1 MPETPTTHHQVLVI
15 GGGNGGISVA
25 ARLKRSGVKDI
36 AVVEPREKHVYKPL
50 FSHVAGGTARA
61 STTVR
66 RQADVIPKGVEWIQD
81 AVASISPDSN
91 SVMLASGSRIT
102 YDQVVVCPGI
112 QLDWARVPGLAEA
125 LQTPAAASHYEYD
138 LAAKASR
145 LLRDVTSGTVVFTQP
160 SEPASCGGA
169 AQKPMYQACD
179 YWRAKGVLDDIRVV
193 MVVPT
198 EAAFGIP
205 EIDHELE
212 RSIEKYGI
220 ELRTQSALLHVDPD
234 AREVVVGGPDGPEH
248 IHYDVLNVVPPQ
260 SAPDWVKVSR
270 LPAEDDGGGYV
281 EVDPATLRHP
291 RYPNVW
297 SLGDA
302 AGTTN
307 AKSGGALRKQT
318 YVVAKNVAA
327 TLRGKPPQ
335 ERYDGY
341 TVCPFTV
348 SRSTVVWAEFDDKG
362 ELKPTIPFWKSMYRE
377 NRLSW
382 IFDRHVLPWVYW
394 NLILTGRV

>member
-15 GGGNGGISVA
+15 GGGNGGVSVA
-25 ARLKRSGVKDI
+25 ARLQRSGVKDI
-36 AVVEPREKHVYKPL
+36 AIVEPREQHVYKPL
-50 FSHVAGGTARA
+50 FSHVAGGTAPA
-61 STTVR
+61 SITVR
-66 RQADVIPKGVEWIQD
+66 RQGDVIPKGVLWIQD
-81 AVASISPDSN
+81 SVASISPDAST
-91 SVMLASGSRIT
+91 VMLESGSRIT
-102 YDQVVVCPGI
+102 YDQVIVCPGI

-125 LQTPAAASHYEYD
+125 LQTPGAASHYEYD

-160 SEPASCGGA
+160 TEPASCAGA

-193 MVVPT
+193 MIVPT
-198 EAAFGIP
+198 KAAFGIP
-205 EIDHELE
+205 DIDRELE
-212 RSIEKYGI
+212 RNIEKYGI
-220 ELRTQSALLHVDPD
+220 ELRTQSVLLNVDAD
-234 AREVVVGGPDGPEH
+234 GREIVVGGPGGPEH
-248 IHYDVLNVVPPQ
+248 LRYDVLNVVPPQ

-270 LPAEDDGGGYV
+270 LAAEDDGGGYV
-281 EVDPATLRHP
+281 EVDQATLRHA

-297 SLGDA
+297 SLGDV
-302 AGTTN
+302 AGTSN

-327 TLRGKPPQ
+327 VLRGKEPRQ
-335 ERYDGY
+335 RYDGY

-362 ELKPTIPFWKSMYRE
+362 ELKPTIPFWKPMYRE